1 MNALE
6 IIANNGQSALGSGQ
20 NLPSP
25 CVSVCGMEADSGLCG
40 GCWRN
45 LDEIARWSTM
55 AEADKRVVWTRIG
68 QRVAQRLE
76 ALP

>member
-6 IIANNGQSALGSGQ
+6 IIANNVHSALGSGQ
-20 NLPSP
+20 N
-25 CVSVCGMEADSGLCG
+25 VSVCRMEADSGLCG

-45 LDEIARWSTM
+45 LDEIARWSAMT
-55 AEADKRVVWTRIG
+55 EADKRAVWTRIG

>member
-6 IIANNGQSALGSGQ
+6 IIANSVQSALESGQ
-20 NLPSP
+20 NVPSP
-25 CVSVCGMEADSGLCG
+25 CVSVCRMEPDSGLCG

-45 LDEIARWSTM
+45 LDEIARWSAMT
-55 AEADKRVVWTRIG
+55 EADKRAVWTRIG

>member
-1 MNALE
+1 
-6 IIANNGQSALGSGQ
+6 
-20 NLPSP
+20 
-25 CVSVCGMEADSGLCG
+25 MEPDSGLCG

-45 LDEIARWSTM
+45 LDEIARWSAMT
-55 AEADKRVVWTRIG
+55 EADKRAVWTRIG

>member
-6 IIANNGQSALGSGQ
+6 IMANNVHSALGSGQ
-20 NLPSP
+20 NVPSP
-25 CVSVCGMEADSGLCG
+25 CVSVCRMEPDSGLCG

-45 LDEIARWSTM
+45 LDEIARWSAMT
-55 AEADKRVVWTRIG
+55 EADKRAVWTRIG